1 MVGNAHTGPGRE
13 AGWQTRQRHATGWGD
28 KPLLANLY
36 LHYTLERWF
45 EINFPDV
52 CFVRYADEVT
62 VHCKSKEQAEEVLQ
76 AVKSGLAAAKLS
88 IKESKTKIAYC
99 KGYRRKSNHG
109 HVQFNFLGFSF
120 KPMKMRSKHSGYYTG
135 FGATISTAKGTK
147 KLFY

>member
-1 MVGNAHTGPGRE
+1 MPIQDQAGKLVGRPGK
-13 AGWQTRQRHATGWGD
+13 GTPQGGVIS
-28 KPLLANLY
+28 PLLANLY

-88 IKESKTKIAYC
+88 IRAPLKT
-99 KGYRRKSNHG
+99 
-109 HVQFNFLGFSF
+109 
-120 KPMKMRSKHSGYYTG
+120 P
-135 FGATISTAKGTK
+135 
-147 KLFY
+147 